1 MFDFL
6 KRGQLIRRGLA
17 SRKTRRRR
25 ARNELLQSL
34 EYAPYVK
41 LFIFVGFIAG
51 LAFLIFSGQQPE
63 PTKNFVIALLFLAT
77 AMAQLWINQPRTFSQ
92 NSRVLLVFGII
103 LVQLAVTKLLL
114 VLCNGGTVRFL
125 KPEMGGLIAPYAF
138 APLVL
143 SVLLGRNHGLYAA
156 VSVSLWSSVLFGKID
171 APLLVTSLIS
181 GFTAVYLTLQVRRR
195 SKLIR
200 AGVGVGF
207 AIWLLSLTFGLI
219 GPINL
224 FSPIANDWG
233 MIGLQSALAV
243 GNGILTAMVVGG
255 ALPILENLFQITTD
269 ISWLEASDLNHPLLR
284 RMTIEAPGTY
294 HHSLVVANLAEAAAE
309 AIGANATLCRVCSYF
324 HDVGKLVKPEYFTEN
339 MNFER
344 NPHDDLAPTMSALII
359 IAHVKEGVD
368 LALKHK
374 LNQRV
379 IDIIQEHHG
388 TSLVYYF
395 YQRALQQQEDARA
408 GGKIMNMREE
418 DIPEVG
424 EESFRYSGPKPQTKE
439 SAIVSLADI
448 VESASRSLEKPTLQK
463 IEQLVDELIEERIAD
478 RQLDECDLTLGEL
491 KIIAERFRFTLM
503 TMLHSRIAY
512 PKQETRTLGPRE
524 EGLHPDVMAMTR
536 KPATAPAQATASR

>member
-6 KRGQLIRRGLA
+6 RRNRLVRRGLA
-17 SRKTRRRR
+17 SGKTRRRR
-25 ARNELLQSL
+25 TRNELLRNL
-34 EYAPYVK
+34 EDATYPKV
-41 LFIFVGFIAG
+41 FIFAGFVAG
-51 LAFLIFSGQQPE
+51 LAFLVFSGQQPE
-63 PTKNFVIALLFLAT
+63 PTKNFVFALLFLA
-77 AMAQLWINQPRTFSQ
+77 MAITQLLINQPKTFSQ
-92 NSRVLLVFGII
+92 SSRVLLVFGVI
-103 LVQLAVTKLLL
+103 LTQLAVTKLVL
-114 VLCNGGTVRFL
+114 VICNGGTVRFL

-143 SVLLGRNHGLYAA
+143 CVLLGRNHGLYAA
-156 VSVSLWSSVLFGKID
+156 VFVSLWSSVLFGRVD
-171 APLLVTSLIS
+171 APILVTSLIS
-181 GFTAVYLTLQVRRR
+181 GFTAVSLTLQVRRR

-200 AGVGVGF
+200 AGIGVGL

-224 FSPIANDWG
+224 FPPSANDWAT
-233 MIGLQSALAV
+233 IGIQSALAV
-243 GNGILTAMVVGG
+243 GNGLVTAMVVGG
-255 ALPILENLFQITTD
+255 TLPILEQLFQVTTD

-339 MNFER
+339 MSFER
-344 NPHDDLAPTMSALII
+344 NPHDDLAPSMSALII

-374 LNQRV
+374 LNQRI

-395 YQRALQQQEDARA
+395 YKRALQQHDDARA
-408 GGKIMNMREE
+408 GGKIMKMRED
-418 DIPEVG
+418 DIPEVS

-439 SAIVSLADI
+439 SGIISLADA
-448 VESASRSLEKPTLQK
+448 VEGASRSIEKPTPQK
-463 IEQLVDELIEERIAD
+463 IEQLVTEIIQQRIAD
-478 RQLDECDLTLGEL
+478 KQLDECELTLGEL
-491 KIIAERFRFTLM
+491 GTIAERFRFTIM

-512 PKQETRTLGPRE
+512 PKPDTKTPSHRDEDTRP
-524 EGLHPDVMAMTR
+524 PDVMAATKR
-536 KPATAPAQATASR
+536 PASAPPISAA

>member
-1 MFDFL
+1 M
-6 KRGQLIRRGLA
+6 GW
-17 SRKTRRRR
+17 
-25 ARNELLQSL
+25 LL
-34 EYAPYVK
+34 
-41 LFIFVGFIAG
+41 
-51 LAFLIFSGQQPE
+51 
-63 PTKNFVIALLFLAT
+63 
-77 AMAQLWINQPRTFSQ
+77 
-92 NSRVLLVFGII
+92 
-103 LVQLAVTKLLL
+103 
-114 VLCNGGTVRFL
+114 
-125 KPEMGGLIAPYAF
+125 APYAF

-156 VSVSLWSSVLFGKID
+156 FLVSLWSSVLFGRIV
-171 APLLVTSLIS
+171 ASLLVISLIS

-195 SKLIR
+195 GQLIR
-200 AGVGVGF
+200 AGVGVGL
-207 AIWLLSLTFGLI
+207 AIWLSSLSFGMI

-224 FSPIANDWG
+224 FSLAGNDWK
-233 MIGLQSALAV
+233 MLGLQSAYAI
-243 GNGILTAMVVGG
+243 GNGIVTAMIVGG
-255 ALPILENLFQITTD
+255 ALPMLEHLFQITTD
-269 ISWLEASDLNHPLLR
+269 ISWLELSDLNHPLLR

-309 AIGANATLCRVCSYF
+309 KIGANATLCRVCAYF

-374 LNQRV
+374 LNQRI

-418 DIPEVG
+418 DIPEVR

-448 VESASRSLEKPTLQK
+448 VESASRSIEKPTPQK
-463 IEQLVDELIEERIAD
+463 VEQLINELIEERTAD
-478 RQLDECDLTLGEL
+478 GQLDECDLTLGDL
-491 KIIAERFRFTLM
+491 RVIGERFRFTLM
-503 TMLHSRIAY
+503 TMLHTRIAY
-512 PKQETRTLGPRE
+512 PKTESKFATPRQEGFR
-524 EGLHPDVMAMTR
+524 PDVMAASR
-536 KPATAPAQATASR
+536 KPASAPPVSAA

>member
-6 KRGQLIRRGLA
+6 RHNRLVRRGLA
-17 SRKTRRRR
+17 SRKMRRRP
-25 ARNELLQSL
+25 ARNELLRGL
-34 EYAPYVK
+34 ECASSVK
-41 LFIFVGFIAG
+41 VLIFAGFTAG

-63 PTKNFVIALLFLAT
+63 PTKNFVIALLFLAI
-77 AMAQLWINQPRTFSQ
+77 AMTQLWINQPSTFSQ
-92 NSRVLLVFGII
+92 NSRVLLVFGTI

-114 VLCNGGTVRFL
+114 VLCNDGTFRFL

-156 VSVSLWSSVLFGKID
+156 VSASLWSSVLFGKID

-200 AGVGVGF
+200 AGIGVGF

-219 GPINL
+219 GPITL
-224 FSPIANDWG
+224 FPPNANDWG
-233 MIGLQSALAV
+233 MIGIQSALAI
-243 GNGILTAMVVGG
+243 GNGIVTATIVGG
-255 ALPILENLFQITTD
+255 ALPMLEHLFQITTD
-269 ISWLEASDLNHPLLR
+269 VSWLEASDLNHPLLR

-324 HDVGKLVKPEYFTEN
+324 HDVGKLVKAPHTTEN

-368 LALKHK
+368 LALKHG
-374 LNQRV
+374 LNQEV
-379 IDIIQEHHG
+379 IDVIQQHQG

-395 YQRALQQQEDARA
+395 YKRALQQAEDARA
-408 GGKIMNMREE
+408 GGKIMKMREG
-418 DIPEVG
+418 DIPDVS

-448 VESASRSLEKPTLQK
+448 VESASRSLEKPTPQK
-463 IEQLVDELIEERIAD
+463 IEQLVNELIEERIAD
-478 RQLDECDLTLGEL
+478 GQLDECDLTLGEL
-491 KIIAERFRFTLM
+491 RVIAERFRFTLM
-503 TMLHSRIAY
+503 TMLHTRIAY
-512 PKQETRTLGPRE
+512 PKHESKFTPVEDEKLR
-524 EGLHPDVMAMTR
+524 PDVMASLR
-536 KPATAPAQATASR
+536 KPASAPPVSAA

>member
-6 KRGQLIRRGLA
+6 RRGRLVRRGLA

-25 ARNELLQSL
+25 TRNELLRGL
-34 EYAPYVK
+34 EYARYVK
-41 LFIFVGFIAG
+41 VFILAGFIAG

-63 PTKNFVIALLFLAT
+63 PTKNFVIGLLFFAT
-77 AMAQLWINQPRTFSQ
+77 AMTQLWINQPKTFSQ
-92 NSRVLLVFGII
+92 NSRVLLVFGTMF
-103 LVQLAVTKLLL
+103 VQLAATKIVL
-114 VLCNGGTVRFL
+114 VLCNESGFHFL

-138 APLVL
+138 APLAL

-156 VSVSLWSSVLFGKID
+156 VFVSLWSSVLFGRID

-200 AGVGVGF
+200 AGVGVGL
-207 AIWLLSLTFGLI
+207 AIWLLSLTFGSI
-219 GPINL
+219 GPITL
-224 FSPIANDWG
+224 FPPTGNDWG
-233 MIGLQSALAV
+233 MIGIQSALAI
-243 GNGILTAMVVGG
+243 GNGIVTATIVGG
-255 ALPILENLFQITTD
+255 ALPMLEHLFQITTD
-269 ISWLEASDLNHPLLR
+269 VSWLEASDLNHPLLR

-309 AIGANATLCRVCSYF
+309 KIGANATLCRVCSYF

-374 LNQRV
+374 LNQRI

-395 YQRALQQQEDARA
+395 YQRALQQQQDARA
-408 GGKIMNMREE
+408 GGKIMNIRED
-418 DIPEVG
+418 DIPDVQ

-448 VESASRSLEKPTLQK
+448 VESASRSLEKPTPQK
-463 IEQLVDELIEERIAD
+463 IEQLVNELIEERIAD
-478 RQLDECDLTLGEL
+478 GQLDECDLTLGDL
-491 KIIAERFRFTLM
+491 RVIAERFRFTLM
-503 TMLHSRIAY
+503 TMLHTRIAY
-512 PKQETRTLGPRE
+512 PKQESKFAGPEDEKLR
-524 EGLHPDVMAMTR
+524 PDVMADMR
-536 KPATAPAQATASR
+536 RPPSAPPVSAA